1 MKTLA
6 KVGVL
11 VVSMVLVLSA
21 AGLDAAQKE
30 SKGAKL
36 FQQHCSAC
44 HPNGGNIIKPA
55 ETLHKKDRDA
65 HGVKTAK
72 NIVGKMRNPGPGPS
86 PAQGT
91 PDSKIRTGSLSTR
104 STTPASPFTTAD
116 GGRRETLGSSRSPS
130 ALTATETSV
139 PPRM

>member
-44 HPNGGNIIKPA
+44 HPNGGNIIKPGM
-55 ETLHKKDRDA
+55 TLHKKDRDA

-72 NIVGKMRNPGPGPS
+72 NIVGKMRNPGPGM
-86 PAQGT
+86 
-91 PDSKIRTGSLSTR
+91 TR
-104 STTPASPFTTAD
+104 FDTKTISGKDAHEIAEYILKTFK
-116 GGRRETLGSSRSPS
+116 
-130 ALTATETSV
+130 
-139 PPRM
+139 